1 VLGGGSSEIG
11 GESLEIE
18 DRLSRTDGVETS
30 ETDEE
35 ELSESG
41 DCYLGRLG
49 VSSVIVT
56 NEEEMSSSA
65 GRDYIR
71 SSKIAISRYPG

>member
-1 VLGGGSSEIG
+1 MLGGGSSETG

-35 ELSESG
+35 ESSESG
-41 DCYLGRLG
+41 DCCPGGLG

-56 NEEEMSSSA
+56 NEEETSSSA
-65 GRDYIR
+65 GRDCIR
-71 SSKIAISRYPG
+71 SSEIVMSQYPG